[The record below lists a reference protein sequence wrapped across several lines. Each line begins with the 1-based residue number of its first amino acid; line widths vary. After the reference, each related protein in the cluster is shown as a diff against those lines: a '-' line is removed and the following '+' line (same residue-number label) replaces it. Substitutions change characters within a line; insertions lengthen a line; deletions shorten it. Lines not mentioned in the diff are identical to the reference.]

1 MKKNS
6 SLFTVFCTVIFLAF
20 TIFMIWFVPS
30 YASVRSRI
38 SETRRDLE
46 LSRGREAKQ
55 QAEYDSAVAE
65 LPLIL
70 SELEEKNP
78 AADKAEEAL
87 ALAQLKALVAEN
99 ISPNK
104 GNGFDTESTNQMAHP
119 PIGCIGR
126 YSLRNSPTS
135 GENTQRMIDHQKKDN
150 QRSND

>member
-1 MKKNS
+1 MKKS
-6 SLFTVFCTVIFLAF
+6 TSLFTVFCTVIFLAF

-30 YASVRSRI
+30 YASVRSKI
-38 SETRRDLE
+38 SETRRELD

-87 ALAQLKALVAEN
+87 AALKARKKELRIQKQELEEAAAQKTEAKEEDTIAEEA
-99 ISPNK
+99 SSH
-104 GNGFDTESTNQMAHP
+104 D
-119 PIGCIGR
+119 
-126 YSLRNSPTS
+126 
-135 GENTQRMIDHQKKDN
+135 
-150 QRSND
+150 

>member
-1 MKKNS
+1 MMKKS
-6 SLFTVFCTVIFLAF
+6 TSLFTVFCTVIFLAF

-30 YASVRSRI
+30 YASVRSKI
-38 SETRRDLE
+38 SETRRELD

-87 ALAQLKALVAEN
+87 AALKARKKELRIQKQELEKAAAQKTEAKEEDTIAEEA
-99 ISPNK
+99 SSH
-104 GNGFDTESTNQMAHP
+104 D
-119 PIGCIGR
+119 
-126 YSLRNSPTS
+126 
-135 GENTQRMIDHQKKDN
+135 
-150 QRSND
+150 

>member
-87 ALAQLKALVAEN
+87 AALKARKKELRMQKQELEKAAAQHTEAQSEDTIAEEV
-99 ISPNK
+99 SSH
-104 GNGFDTESTNQMAHP
+104 D
-119 PIGCIGR
+119 
-126 YSLRNSPTS
+126 
-135 GENTQRMIDHQKKDN
+135 
-150 QRSND
+150 

>member
-87 ALAQLKALVAEN
+87 AALKARKKELRMQKQELEKAAQHTEEQSEDTIAEEV
-99 ISPNK
+99 SSH
-104 GNGFDTESTNQMAHP
+104 D
-119 PIGCIGR
+119 
-126 YSLRNSPTS
+126 
-135 GENTQRMIDHQKKDN
+135 
-150 QRSND
+150 

>member
-1 MKKNS
+1 MKKS
-6 SLFTVFCTVIFLAF
+6 TSLFTVFCTVIFLAF

-30 YASVRSRI
+30 YASVRSKI
-38 SETRRDLE
+38 SETRRELD

-87 ALAQLKALVAEN
+87 AALKARKKELRIQKQELEKAAAQKTEVKEEDTIAEEA
-99 ISPNK
+99 SSH
-104 GNGFDTESTNQMAHP
+104 E
-119 PIGCIGR
+119 
-126 YSLRNSPTS
+126 
-135 GENTQRMIDHQKKDN
+135 
-150 QRSND
+150 

>member
-1 MKKNS
+1 MMKKS
-6 SLFTVFCTVIFLAF
+6 TSLFTVFCTVIFLAF

-30 YASVRSRI
+30 YASVRSKI
-38 SETRRDLE
+38 SETRRELD

-87 ALAQLKALVAEN
+87 AALKARKKELRMQKQELEKAAAQHTEAQSEDTIAEEV
-99 ISPNK
+99 SSH
-104 GNGFDTESTNQMAHP
+104 D
-119 PIGCIGR
+119 
-126 YSLRNSPTS
+126 
-135 GENTQRMIDHQKKDN
+135 
-150 QRSND
+150 

>member
-1 MKKNS
+1 MMKKS
-6 SLFTVFCTVIFLAF
+6 TSLFTVFCTVIFLAF

-30 YASVRSRI
+30 YASVRSKI
-38 SETRRDLE
+38 SETRRELD

-87 ALAQLKALVAEN
+87 AALKARKKELRIQKQELEEAAAQKTEAKEEDTIAEEA
-99 ISPNK
+99 SSH
-104 GNGFDTESTNQMAHP
+104 D
-119 PIGCIGR
+119 
-126 YSLRNSPTS
+126 
-135 GENTQRMIDHQKKDN
+135 
-150 QRSND
+150 

>member
-87 ALAQLKALVAEN
+87 AALKARKKELRMQKQELEKAAAQH
-99 ISPNK
+99 
-104 GNGFDTESTNQMAHP
+104 TEAQS
-119 PIGCIGR
+119 
-126 YSLRNSPTS
+126 
-135 GENTQRMIDHQKKDN
+135 ENTIAEEVSSHD
-150 QRSND
+150 

>member
-87 ALAQLKALVAEN
+87 AALKA
-99 ISPNK
+99 
-104 GNGFDTESTNQMAHP
+104 
-119 PIGCIGR
+119 R
-126 YSLRNSPTS
+126 
-135 GENTQRMIDHQKKDN
+135 KKDLRM
-150 QRSND
+150 QKQELEKAAAQHTEAQSEDTIAEEVSSHD

>member
-20 TIFMIWFVPS
+20 AIFMIWFVPS

-46 LSRGREAKQ
+46 PSRGREAKQ

-87 ALAQLKALVAEN
+87 AALKARKKELRMQKQELEKAAAQHTEAQSEDTIAEEV
-99 ISPNK
+99 SSH
-104 GNGFDTESTNQMAHP
+104 D
-119 PIGCIGR
+119 
-126 YSLRNSPTS
+126 
-135 GENTQRMIDHQKKDN
+135 
-150 QRSND
+150 

>member
-87 ALAQLKALVAEN
+87 AALKARKKELRIQKQELEKAAAQKTEVKEEDTIAEEA
-99 ISPNK
+99 SSH
-104 GNGFDTESTNQMAHP
+104 E
-119 PIGCIGR
+119 
-126 YSLRNSPTS
+126 
-135 GENTQRMIDHQKKDN
+135 
-150 QRSND
+150 

>member
-1 MKKNS
+1 
-6 SLFTVFCTVIFLAF
+6 
-20 TIFMIWFVPS
+20 MIWFVPS

-87 ALAQLKALVAEN
+87 AALKARKKELRMQKQELEKAAQHTEEQSEDTIAEEV
-99 ISPNK
+99 SSH
-104 GNGFDTESTNQMAHP
+104 D
-119 PIGCIGR
+119 
-126 YSLRNSPTS
+126 
-135 GENTQRMIDHQKKDN
+135 
-150 QRSND
+150 

>member
-6 SLFTVFCTVIFLAF
+6 SLYTVFCTVIFLAF

-87 ALAQLKALVAEN
+87 AALKARKKELRMQKQELEKAAAQHTEAQSEDTIAEEV
-99 ISPNK
+99 SSH
-104 GNGFDTESTNQMAHP
+104 D
-119 PIGCIGR
+119 
-126 YSLRNSPTS
+126 
-135 GENTQRMIDHQKKDN
+135 
-150 QRSND
+150 

>member
-1 MKKNS
+1 MMKKS
-6 SLFTVFCTVIFLAF
+6 TSLFTVFCTVIFLAF

-30 YASVRSRI
+30 YASVRSKI
-38 SETRRDLE
+38 SETRRELD

-87 ALAQLKALVAEN
+87 AALKARKKELRIQKQELEKAAAQKTEAKEEDTIAEEA
-99 ISPNK
+99 SSH
-104 GNGFDTESTNQMAHP
+104 E
-119 PIGCIGR
+119 
-126 YSLRNSPTS
+126 
-135 GENTQRMIDHQKKDN
+135 
-150 QRSND
+150 

>member
-1 MKKNS
+1 MKKS
-6 SLFTVFCTVIFLAF
+6 TSLFTVFCTVIFLAF

-30 YASVRSRI
+30 YASVRSKI
-38 SETRRDLE
+38 SETRRELD

-87 ALAQLKALVAEN
+87 AALKARKKELRIQKQELEKAAAQKTEAKEEDTIAEEA
-99 ISPNK
+99 SSH
-104 GNGFDTESTNQMAHP
+104 E
-119 PIGCIGR
+119 
-126 YSLRNSPTS
+126 
-135 GENTQRMIDHQKKDN
+135 
-150 QRSND
+150 

>member
-1 MKKNS
+1 
-6 SLFTVFCTVIFLAF
+6 
-20 TIFMIWFVPS
+20 MIWFVPS

-87 ALAQLKALVAEN
+87 AALKARKKELRMQKQELEKAAAQHTEAQSEDTIAEEV
-99 ISPNK
+99 SSH
-104 GNGFDTESTNQMAHP
+104 D
-119 PIGCIGR
+119 
-126 YSLRNSPTS
+126 
-135 GENTQRMIDHQKKDN
+135 
-150 QRSND
+150 

>member
-1 MKKNS
+1 MKKKS

-55 QAEYDSAVAE
+55 QAEFDSAVAE

-87 ALAQLKALVAEN
+87 AALKARKKELRMQKQELEKAAQHTEEQSEDTIAEEV
-99 ISPNK
+99 SSH
-104 GNGFDTESTNQMAHP
+104 D
-119 PIGCIGR
+119 
-126 YSLRNSPTS
+126 
-135 GENTQRMIDHQKKDN
+135 
-150 QRSND
+150 

>member
-46 LSRGREAKQ
+46 LSRGRESKQ

-87 ALAQLKALVAEN
+87 AALKARKKELRMQKQELEKAAAQHTEAQSEDTIAEEV
-99 ISPNK
+99 SSH
-104 GNGFDTESTNQMAHP
+104 D
-119 PIGCIGR
+119 
-126 YSLRNSPTS
+126 
-135 GENTQRMIDHQKKDN
+135 
-150 QRSND
+150 

>member
-87 ALAQLKALVAEN
+87 AALKARKKELRMQKQELEKAAQHTEAQSEDTIAEEV
-99 ISPNK
+99 SSH
-104 GNGFDTESTNQMAHP
+104 D
-119 PIGCIGR
+119 
-126 YSLRNSPTS
+126 
-135 GENTQRMIDHQKKDN
+135 
-150 QRSND
+150 

>member
-46 LSRGREAKQ
+46 LSRGRESKQ

-87 ALAQLKALVAEN
+87 AALKARKKELRMQKQELEKAAAQKTEAKEEDTIAEEA
-99 ISPNK
+99 SSH
-104 GNGFDTESTNQMAHP
+104 E
-119 PIGCIGR
+119 
-126 YSLRNSPTS
+126 
-135 GENTQRMIDHQKKDN
+135 
-150 QRSND
+150 

>member
-70 SELEEKNP
+70 SELEEKILP
-78 AADKAEEAL
+78 QIK
-87 ALAQLKALVAEN
+87 
-99 ISPNK
+99 P
-104 GNGFDTESTNQMAHP
+104 
-119 PIGCIGR
+119 
-126 YSLRNSPTS
+126 
-135 GENTQRMIDHQKKDN
+135 KKPL
-150 QRSND
+150 QH

>member
-30 YASVRSRI
+30 YASVRLRI

-87 ALAQLKALVAEN
+87 AALKARKKELRMQKQELEKAAAQHTEAQSEDTIAEEV
-99 ISPNK
+99 SSH
-104 GNGFDTESTNQMAHP
+104 D
-119 PIGCIGR
+119 
-126 YSLRNSPTS
+126 
-135 GENTQRMIDHQKKDN
+135 
-150 QRSND
+150 

>member
-1 MKKNS
+1 MTGMK
-6 SLFTVFCTVIFLAF
+6 
-20 TIFMIWFVPS
+20 P
-30 YASVRSRI
+30 
-38 SETRRDLE
+38 
-46 LSRGREAKQ
+46 
-55 QAEYDSAVAE
+55 
-65 LPLIL
+65 
-70 SELEEKNP
+70 LEETVDKP
-78 AADKAEEAL
+78 ADQETPEKHWQKPQMLNTIGHTPEGHLPIELIGVETEKQIIDNAKYKTRDDESLEFLPKKAEEAL

>member
-1 MKKNS
+1 MMKKS
-6 SLFTVFCTVIFLAF
+6 TSLFTVFCTVIFLAF

-30 YASVRSRI
+30 YASVRSKI
-38 SETRRDLE
+38 SETRRELD

-87 ALAQLKALVAEN
+87 AALKARKKELRIQKQELEKAAAQKTEVKEEDTIAEEA
-99 ISPNK
+99 SSH
-104 GNGFDTESTNQMAHP
+104 E
-119 PIGCIGR
+119 
-126 YSLRNSPTS
+126 
-135 GENTQRMIDHQKKDN
+135 
-150 QRSND
+150 

>member
-30 YASVRSRI
+30 YASVRSKI
-38 SETRRDLE
+38 SETRRELD

-87 ALAQLKALVAEN
+87 AALKARKKELRMQKQELEKAAAQHTEAQSEDTIAEEV
-99 ISPNK
+99 SSH
-104 GNGFDTESTNQMAHP
+104 D
-119 PIGCIGR
+119 
-126 YSLRNSPTS
+126 
-135 GENTQRMIDHQKKDN
+135 
-150 QRSND
+150 

>member
-87 ALAQLKALVAEN
+87 AALKARKKELRIQKQELEEAAAQ
-99 ISPNK
+99 K
-104 GNGFDTESTNQMAHP
+104 TEAKEEKNM
-119 PIGCIGR
+119 
-126 YSLRNSPTS
+126 
-135 GENTQRMIDHQKKDN
+135 EQKEM
-150 QRSND
+150 

>member
-1 MKKNS
+1 MMKKS
-6 SLFTVFCTVIFLAF
+6 TSLFTVFCTVVFLAF

-30 YASVRSRI
+30 YASVRSKI
-38 SETRRDLE
+38 SETRRELD

-87 ALAQLKALVAEN
+87 AALKARKKELRIQKQELEKAAAQKTEAKEEDTIAEEA
-99 ISPNK
+99 SSH
-104 GNGFDTESTNQMAHP
+104 E
-119 PIGCIGR
+119 
-126 YSLRNSPTS
+126 
-135 GENTQRMIDHQKKDN
+135 
-150 QRSND
+150 